1 MSLALFSRRLN
12 VRKNCLPA
20 LLFLNNTLLNIYL
33 IVDVDLALLLQD
45 LLQAKVLLGEL
56 HGAQLSL
63 LHLDLLLF
71 IHSLGFEGRGCIE
84 QFIFSFEVLLLA
96 LFVIVEEEASFV
108 IFVIN
113 LLEVAVLT
121 ATRLAL
127 FAGLGKVNGCF
138 TEVTLMT
145 DESSV
150 LSQVVISIVVIG
162 LLGFGRHSLAQV
174 LHLQHLLFVIAT
186 AVAVVGVRIGQWL
199 NWAIR
204 GNEIRRDRPRLV
216 KTRVFLLIT
225 WLIIRLAHATAK
237 FHDKILEFSLNEE
250 LADFALEQKL
260 ICSLG
265 ELAVVIVLKSRHHAN
280 LALRFVLLIGQV
292 VSLTLAL
299 LPQAGPDEH
308 REDDDVLEDLNVE
321 LSAPVHIEKTD
332 QIDYQ
337 DYRVTANHVDLQEL
351 FLEGTEYAG
360 LRELGGREIEEAP
373 EG

>member
-1 MSLALFSRRLN
+1 M
-12 VRKNCLPA
+12 
-20 LLFLNNTLLNIYL
+20 
-33 IVDVDLALLLQD
+33 
-45 LLQAKVLLGEL
+45 
-56 HGAQLSL
+56 
-63 LHLDLLLF
+63 
-71 IHSLGFEGRGCIE
+71 
-84 QFIFSFEVLLLA
+84 LA

-113 LLEVAVLT
+113 LLEVAVFT

-250 LADFALEQKL
+250 LADFALEQ
-260 ICSLG
+260 
-265 ELAVVIVLKSRHHAN
+265 
-280 LALRFVLLIGQV
+280 
-292 VSLTLAL
+292 
-299 LPQAGPDEH
+299 
-308 REDDDVLEDLNVE
+308 
-321 LSAPVHIEKTD
+321 
-332 QIDYQ
+332 
-337 DYRVTANHVDLQEL
+337 
-351 FLEGTEYAG
+351 
-360 LRELGGREIEEAP
+360 
-373 EG
+373 